1 MPFMDHLRE
10 LRDRLIKAAVA
21 VAVMTVLS
29 FFFYDRLL
37 ELLTAPYK
45 VAVPDGQ
52 LAFFKPTGAFSLAM
66 SISLWGGVILSS
78 PVILYQLWR
87 FVAPALTPKEKR
99 WAVPLTAV
107 FVVLFLAGIVVG
119 YYALYRGLSFLFEFG
134 GESLT
139 PVIEANNYLKF
150 TMRFLLAFGVS
161 FEFPVFL
168 FAAAAFGAVNS
179 RQLRDVRRWAV
190 VIILVVAAVITP
202 TGDPVTLMMLS
213 VPMYLLYEAAILA
226 IRLLLKR

>member
-10 LRDRLIKAAVA
+10 LRDRLIKVAIAVA
-21 VAVMTVLS
+21 IMTVLS

-107 FVVLFLAGIVVG
+107 FVILFLAGIVVG
-119 YYALYRGLSFLFEFG
+119 YYALYRGLAFLFEFG

-168 FAAAAFGAVNS
+168 FAAAAFGAVTS
-179 RQLRDVRRWAV
+179 QQLRDVRRWAV

-202 TGDPVTLMMLS
+202 SGDPVTLMMLS

-226 IRLLLKR
+226 IRLFLKR